1 MADGVPQGID
11 GAGSGFTQQ
20 RLEFGEELFD
30 GIEAGTVR
38 RQIAQDGAGR
48 FNGVRHTGDFV
59 GGEIVQHDNVA
70 RPQHRHQALLHPGQE
85 GRAVDGTVEDR
96 RRRDAVMAQ
105 GGEEGGGLPVTVGN
119 ITDQALALQ
128 GTSVTRRHIGRD
140 PGLVDEHQAG
150 GLKMLLRGLPGGPR
164 HLHVAT
170 LLFGGDQGFFYR

>member
-105 GGEEGGGLPVTVGN
+105 GGEEGGGLPVAVGDMS
-119 ITDQALALQ
+119 DQAMALNRA
-128 GTSVTRRHIGRD
+128 SVTRRHIGRH
-140 PGLVDEHQAG
+140 PSLVDEHQPG
-150 GLKMLLRGLPGGPR
+150 GIPVLLHGLPSGPR
-164 HLHVAT
+164 RLHVAA
-170 LLFGGDQGFFYR
+170 LLFGGDQRFFYR